1 MMAKKKPA
9 LSLALSAPPDELL
22 TLQEAQAALRCSKPT
37 IYQLGRQ
44 GRLRLVK
51 FGRGTRIT
59 GTSLRQL
66 ISEIASG
73 PAIVRKG

>member
-1 MMAKKKPA
+1 MTAKKRR
-9 LSLALSAPPDELL
+9 APFSTLDELL
-22 TLQEAQAALRCSKPT
+22 TLDEAQEALRCSRRR
-37 IYQLGRQ
+37 IYLLGSQ

-51 FGRGTRIT
+51 FGGSTRIT

-73 PAIVRKG
+73 PAVVRKV